1 MVVKIENTHSA
12 RAAAKDAGISYGT
25 LRRWLNDKKKRYFTP
40 PSAGKDG
47 SEVLWQGQRRLWRFT
62 AGDLRELKEF
72 VALRREDDGRVRAA
86 AKRER
91 KKKSQSP
98 GVYPKPPNDRL
109 LRRYAAAL
117 AELRL
122 CGFRPKDPVLRV
134 GGARSGL
141 GIDAMM
147 QRVVRELRRTGVK

>member
-1 MVVKIENTHSA
+1 V
-12 RAAAKDAGISYGT
+12 T
-25 LRRWLNDKKKRYFTP
+25 LRRWLNDKESGFTP
-40 PSAGKDG
+40 PSTGKYG

-62 AGDLRELKEF
+62 TSDLDELKEF
-72 VALRREDDGRVRAA
+72 VASRREDDGRVRAA
-86 AKRER
+86 VKRER

-109 LRRYAAAL
+109 LRRYAAVL

-134 GGARSGL
+134 GGARSAL
-141 GIDAMM
+141 GIHAMM